1 VAVLDLGQDVEVARL
16 DRVVHEPKAEAFA
29 AFFEA
34 AFDHGAQCRS
44 AQARDFGTQVGCDV
58 HWFVA

>member
-16 DRVVHEPKAEAFA
+16 DRVVHEAEAEALA

-34 AFDHGAQCRS
+34 AFDHCA
-44 AQARDFGTQVGCDV
+44 
-58 HWFVA
+58 